1 MNRLTKIYFLISAAV
16 FLSAASFS
24 QNQTT
29 PKPYGAVPSPRQL
42 KWQETEM
49 YCIIHFTPTTFQNLE
64 WGYGDADPS
73 IFNPS
78 NFSAQQIVDAAKSGG
93 FKGIVYV
100 AKHHDGFALWPTK
113 TSPYNISKSPWK
125 NGKGDVVKEF
135 QLAAKKAGMKFGIY
149 CSPWDR
155 HSSVYGTPEY
165 LTVYRNQLK
174 ELYTN
179 YGDLFISWH
188 DGANG
193 GDGFYGGKNEKRKID
208 QSNYYDWKN
217 TWKITRKLQPNACLF
232 SDIGPDVRWV
242 GNEKGEAP
250 ETSRSTIDFQGI
262 GGKSA
267 MPGAIQDFNL
277 GSGTRGGKEWIPFEG
292 DVALRPGWFYHPEE
306 DNKLKNTAD
315 LFSIYC
321 SSVGHGGAL
330 DLGLSPTREGR
341 LHPNDV
347 KVLAAF
353 GSFLKE
359 TFAHNLAKEAT
370 ISVSNLRGNLQKEFG
385 SNNLIDRDRY
395 SYWATDD
402 QVHQAAVTLSFKEP
416 VVFSLIQFREN
427 IKLGQRID
435 SVAVEVFRN
444 NEWVK
449 IAKATS
455 IGANRIIRLAEPQK
469 ASQVRIQI
477 FAPVSIALSE
487 TGLYLEP
494 KIVNESKVKDENA
507 LDKSGWRVIN
517 ENGSTVED
525 GFSAIDQN
533 ESTVYSTTQ
542 NSIVLDFGSELT
554 FSGLGYLPAQDKSF
568 GSIEKYELLISA
580 DAKHWIS
587 VKSGEFSNIRSNPIL
602 QRIILDKDTSARY
615 VKLTAIQIVPNEQ
628 GKTNLRVAE
637 IDVYR

>member
-1 MNRLTKIYFLISAAV
+1 MNKLTRIYFLIFAAA
-16 FLSAASFS
+16 FLSIVSFS
-24 QNQTT
+24 QNSTA
-29 PKPYGAVPSPRQL
+29 PKPYGVLPSPRQL
-42 KWQETEM
+42 EWQETEM

-78 NFSAQQIVDAAKSGG
+78 DFSAQQIVDAAKSGG

-113 TSPYNISKSPWK
+113 TSSYNISKSPWK
-125 NGKGDVVKEF
+125 NGKGDMVKEF
-135 QLAAKKAGMKFGIY
+135 QMATKKAGMKFGVY

-155 HSSVYGTPEY
+155 HSSVYGTLEY
-165 LTVYRNQLK
+165 ITVYRNQLK

-179 YGDLFISWH
+179 YGDLFMSWH

-193 GDGFYGGKNEKRKID
+193 GDGFYGGENGKRKVD
-208 QSNYYDWKN
+208 QSSYYDWKN
-217 TWKITRKLQPNACLF
+217 TWKITRKLQPNASIF

-242 GNEKGEAP
+242 GNERGEGP
-250 ETSRSTIDFQGI
+250 ETSWSTIDLKGI
-262 GGKSA
+262 NGKPA
-267 MPGAIQDFNL
+267 MPGATQDFNL
-277 GSGTRGGKEWIPFEG
+277 GSGTRGGKQWIPFEG

-306 DNKLKNTAD
+306 DNKLKSTAD

-347 KVLAAF
+347 KTLAAF
-353 GSFLKE
+353 GNFLKE

-385 SNNLIDRDRY
+385 PNNLIDRDRY

-402 QVHQAAVTLSFKEP
+402 EVHQAAVTLSFKDP
-416 VVFSLIQFREN
+416 IVFSLIQLREN
-427 IKLGQRID
+427 IKQGQRID

-469 ASQVRIQI
+469 ASKVRIQI
-477 FAPVSIALSE
+477 YAPVSIALSE

-494 KIVNESKVKDENA
+494 KMEKESKAKEKNA
-507 LDKSGWRVIN
+507 LDKSSWRIIN
-517 ENGSTVED
+517 ENGSAMEN
-525 GFSAIDQN
+525 GFYAIDQDEN
-533 ESTVYSTTQ
+533 TVYSTNQ
-542 NSIVLDFGSELT
+542 NSIILDFGSVLT
-554 FSGLGYLPAQDKSF
+554 FSSLGYSPARDKAM
-568 GSIEKYELLISA
+568 GAIEKYELLISE
-580 DAKHWIS
+580 DAKHWTS
-587 VKSGEFSNIRSNPIL
+587 VKSGEFANVRSNPIL
-602 QRIILDKDTSARY
+602 QRIMLDKAISTRY
-615 VKLTAIQIVPNEQ
+615 VKLVAIQIVSADQ
-628 GKTNLRVAE
+628 AKTNLRIAE
-637 IDVYR
+637 ISVYR